1 MMRKR
6 GGGAGVEQFDE
17 QQGQQGDGGE
27 GVEVGGEGRHCRLTS
42 EPSG

>member
-1 MMRKR
+1 MMGS
-6 GGGAGVEQFDE
+6 GGRAGVEQFDE

-42 EPSG
+42 QPSG